1 MDEKFTLLL
10 SMTKTE
16 VKQTGSFQADCRHT

>member
-10 SMTKTE
+10 SMTNIN
-16 VKQTGSFQADCRHT
+16 VKQTDLFQADCRHT

>member
-1 MDEKFTLLL
+1 MRNLQLF